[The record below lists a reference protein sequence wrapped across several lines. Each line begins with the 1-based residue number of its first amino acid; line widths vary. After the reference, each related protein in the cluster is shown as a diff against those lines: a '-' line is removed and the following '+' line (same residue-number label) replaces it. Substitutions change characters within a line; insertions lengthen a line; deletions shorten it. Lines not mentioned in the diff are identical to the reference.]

1 MNYTEK
7 NRGRNRP
14 FHSSSTDA
22 GMRIRGQSLLDNKS
36 WKLSWCIDIRYD
48 SNGKQDQTPA
58 KWLNSDTS
66 TVRVPLK
73 ECSWLT
79 LPVRELLCL
88 TAFLH
93 PHPSPREGWWYQ
105 SSLSA
110 GSRPCFPCLCS
121 FPAVGARANRADGS
135 WEAAGTSRHGAGTGP
150 LPLLWEKEPG
160 VSVPHLLCRGAFLY
174 QMVKSAG
181 TGFSFPPKL
190 DKLKSNELVRG
201 KINPVHSLQKA
212 PPFYWL
218 PVWKH
223 YWYHMLWY
231 SDSFGGTGLAED
243 QKLDTSVRLLCS
255 AGVGAATPAVLL
267 NFSSL
272 CASRKAKA
280 NTSWT

>member
-22 GMRIRGQSLLDNKS
+22 GMRIRRQSLLDNRS

-66 TVRVPLK
+66 AVRVHAK

-110 GSRPCFPCLCS
+110 GSRLCFPCLCS
-121 FPAVGARANRADGS
+121 FPVVP
-135 WEAAGTSRHGAGTGP
+135 EQTG
-150 LPLLWEKEPG
+150 LMAPG
-160 VSVPHLLCRGAFLY
+160 RQQG
-174 QMVKSAG
+174 SAG
-181 TGFSFPPKL
+181 MVLEL
-190 DKLKSNELVRG
+190 DLYHRSG
-201 KINPVHSLQKA
+201 KKNQGSQFHICFAVEHFFTRWWNPQGQASAFHQNWISSKA
-212 PPFYWL
+212 MNL
-218 PVWKH
+218 SEEK
-223 YWYHMLWY
+223 
-231 SDSFGGTGLAED
+231 
-243 QKLDTSVRLLCS
+243 
-255 AGVGAATPAVLL
+255 
-267 NFSSL
+267 
-272 CASRKAKA
+272 
-280 NTSWT
+280 